1 MTNKIHYTQQEWRL
15 LVFAPQ
21 YAANG
26 VASIDGNISKTES
39 LVITNAMLSAK
50 NRYPDNELIASAID
64 GLSELMEAAD
74 IPVEFMQAKTVEDAE
89 RVFFMISKILEKK
102 SPPDEARQYSQFL
115 VDLIK
120 EVSGASG
127 MILKMFGESVSEE
140 ESDFIERISRMLNL

>member
-15 LVFAPQ
+15 LVFAPH

-26 VASIDGNISKTES
+26 VAAIDGNISQAES
-39 LVITNAMLSAK
+39 LVITNAMLAAK
-50 NRYPDNELIASAID
+50 GRYPDNELIASVID
-64 GLSELMEAAD
+64 GLPELMEAVD

-102 SPPDEARQYSQFL
+102 SPSDEARQYSQFL
-115 VDLIK
+115 IDLIN

-127 MILKMFGESVSEE
+127 KILKMFGDTVSEE
-140 ESDFIERISRMLNL
+140 EADFIERISRMLNL

>member
-21 YAANG
+21 YAASG
-26 VASIDGNISKTES
+26 AAAIDGKITQEES
-39 LVITNAMLSAK
+39 LVIANAMLAAK
-50 NRYPDNELIASAID
+50 SRYPDNELITSAID
-64 GLSELMEAAD
+64 GLAELMAAAD

-115 VDLIK
+115 VNLIN
-120 EVSGASG
+120 EVAGASG
-127 MILKMFGESVSEE
+127 KVLKMFGETVSEE
-140 ESDFIERISRMLNL
+140 ESDFSARISRMLNI

>member
-1 MTNKIHYTQQEWRL
+1 MTNKNHYTQQEWRL

-26 VASIDGNISKTES
+26 VAAIDGNITPAES
-39 LVITNAMLSAK
+39 LVITNAMLAAK
-50 NRYPDNELIASAID
+50 SRYPDNELIACTID
-64 GLSELMEAAD
+64 GLPELMEAAD
-74 IPVEFMQAKTVEDAE
+74 IPVELMQAKTVEDAE

-102 SPPDEARQYSQFL
+102 SPPDEAHQYSQFL

-127 MILKMFGESVSEE
+127 KILKMFGDTVSEE
-140 ESDFIERISRMLNL
+140 ESDFIERISRMLYL